1 MAVCS
6 HLDEDVTPVPREV
19 EQMAAVLEGRHGVL
33 AVDVADFF
41 ADLNGRRGD
50 AARAWAWTVVGE
62 RIRRRGT
69 ARMTDR

>member
-1 MAVCS
+1 
-6 HLDEDVTPVPREV
+6 
-19 EQMAAVLEGRHGVL
+19 MAAVLEGRHGVL

-62 RIRRRGT
+62 RIRSRSSARVT
-69 ARMTDR
+69 AR